1 MLIIGYSIEVIA
13 VTMVI
18 PVLFKTCFLVFHV
31 ILSMCS
37 LTRHHSREH
46 ALCDKRRPKPDIHG
60 TMTPANKTGKINKLS
75 EDVISVP
82 KKRWK
87 ILADVSIKNKLTP
100 TQLEHHQMHQFTF

>member
-13 VTMVI
+13 VTS
-18 PVLFKTCFLVFHV
+18 FLVFHV
-31 ILSMCS
+31 ILSRCS

-46 ALCDKRRPKPDIHG
+46 ALCDKRRPKPEIHG
-60 TMTPANKTGKINKLS
+60 TMTPANKTDKINKLS

-87 ILADVSIKNKLTP
+87 ILADVSIKNKLTA
-100 TQLEHHQMHQFTF
+100 TQFEHHQMHQFTF